1 MKKITILAFLLCSVA
16 ILFNACGIGQK
27 SQDSQDSR
35 IDSNAVLKA
44 QNAKH
49 TKKYRPASRD
59 ELIQLIKDESIYLGD
74 IDTSKITD
82 MSFLFYRF
90 NGDDIYQNLCNE
102 DIPTHF
108 IKVDFKD
115 NYKFTPEER
124 EKCKNSAQNRVDF
137 SGIGSWDTSSV
148 KDMQGM
154 FFGVDTF
161 NEPIESWNVANVEN
175 MRFMFFGAKSF
186 NQPLNAWNVAK
197 VKNMRG
203 VFWGANAFNQPLNL
217 WDTSRVEDMS
227 LMFSNALDFNQ
238 PLDSWNVANVREM
251 ARMFELAVAFNQPL
265 NKWNVSKAR
274 TMNCMFLGAKSF
286 NQPLDKWNVNNL
298 RLMEGMFAGAKAFN
312 QNLDSWNIKGV
323 AFKIDMIDK
332 LSELSGDEL
341 RAFQKSLLNMLNM
354 DYMFDESP
362 LENNPPK
369 WYKEILKESKK

>member
-1 MKKITILAFLLCSVA
+1 MKKITIFVFLLCSVA
-16 ILFNACGIGQK
+16 ILFSACGIVR
-27 SQDSQDSR
+27 DSQISHDSR

-49 TKKYRPASRD
+49 TKKYRPVSRD

-74 IDTSKITD
+74 IDTNKITD

-90 NGDDIYQNLCNE
+90 NGDDIYQNLCDE

-137 SGIGSWDTSSV
+137 SGISSWDTSNV

-154 FFGVDTF
+154 FFGVDSF
-161 NEPIESWNVANVEN
+161 NEPIESWNVENVKN
-175 MRFMFFGAKSF
+175 MRFMFFNAKRF
-186 NQPLNAWNVAK
+186 NQPLNAWSVAK
-197 VKNMRG
+197 VENMRG
-203 VFWGANAFNQPLNL
+203 VFWGASAFNQPLHS
-217 WDTSRVEDMS
+217 WDTSKVKDMS
-227 LMFSNALDFNQ
+227 LMFSNAFGFNQ
-238 PLDSWNVANVREM
+238 PLDSWNVENVEFM
-251 ARMFELAVAFNQPL
+251 ARMFELATAFNQPL
-265 NKWNVSKAR
+265 NKWNVRKVR
-274 TMNCMFLGAKSF
+274 TMNCMFLAARAF
-286 NQPLDKWNVNNL
+286 NQPLDKWNVSNL

-323 AFKIDMIDK
+323 AFKKDMVDK
-332 LSELSGDEL
+332 LSELSGNEL
-341 RAFQKSLLNMLNM
+341 RAFQKSLVFV

-362 LENNPPK
+362 LANNPPK
-369 WYKEILKESKK
+369 WYKDIINKEQ